1 MGVYS
6 RAKFQVSSII
16 LTNFRQGGNF
26 TPSPPPPHPDETE
39 ALDTTCV
46 DSIKYEFLVY

>member
-26 TPSPPPPHPDETE
+26 TPSPPPHPDETE